1 MRWGHGGHRDR
12 HRHHRPHRT
21 AVRDRRHRAARAR
34 PRSATAWS
42 GYQASLWDGIQSSDY
57 TQASGLRTRASLAHT
72 EANQVR
78 LADLSIFEN
87 YVDALI
93 DGDAELTSFYRD
105 RFRPEFEVAFDAWE
119 AEDPLNN
126 PDAPA
131 SPLGMDEYRLAQD
144 DEYEDLTRQADATFE
159 RGEQA
164 NNYSDAYTATTL
176 FFAASLFFAA
186 ISERFDY
193 RRARIALLGMATI
206 GLVLGFV
213 VAVTQPITS
222 G

>member
-1 MRWGHGGHRDR
+1 MATVLLGL
-12 HRHHRPHRT
+12 
-21 AVRDRRHRAARAR
+21 AAL
-34 PRSATAWS
+34 ATAWS
-42 GYQASLWDGIQSSDY
+42 GYQASLWDGIQSSNY

-72 EANQVR
+72 EGNQVR

-93 DGDAELTSFYRD
+93 DGDAELT
-105 RFRPEFEVAFDAWE
+105 
-119 AEDPLNN
+119 
-126 PDAPA
+126 
-131 SPLGMDEYRLAQD
+131 GMDEYRLAQD
-144 DEYEDLTRQADATFE
+144 DEYEDLTRQAEATFE

-186 ISERFDY
+186 ISERFEY
-193 RRARIALLGMATI
+193 RRARIALLGMATV

>member
-1 MRWGHGGHRDR
+1 MAETDTDTDTTG
-12 HRHHRPHRT
+12 PT
-21 AVRDRRHRAARAR
+21 DRRFEIVATVLLGLAAL
-34 PRSATAWS
+34 ATAWS

-93 DGDAELTSFYRD
+93 DGDAELTAFYRD

-126 PDAPA
+126 PDVPA

-144 DEYEDLTRQADATFE
+144 DEYEDLTRQAEATFE

-186 ISERFDY
+186 ISERFEY